1 MAYLDNTTVTIDA
14 ILTKKGRELFARSS
28 EKFKITKFA
37 LSDDEVDYR
46 LYDKSHPSGSN
57 YYSAAIQGLPLTEA
71 LPDGS
76 KMLRYKLVTLPK
88 GTSTVPIITV
98 PSTNYNLY
106 IQETVGTDSVIQAG
120 EARIKP
126 QTTNGLNASLGY
138 TATLYDS
145 SYVTVRPATGGSTD
159 TDEMGVMTAVGSE
172 FIIKAKTRSLPSG
185 TTSVSTTMRIVGNE
199 TGGSVVITIN
209 VIQKTRQV
217 ESAE

>member
-14 ILTKKGRELFARSS
+14 ILTRKGRELFAKSS

-46 LYDKSHPSGSN
+46 LYDKAHPSGSN

-88 GTSTVPIITV
+88 GTATVPIITV
-98 PSTNYNLY
+98 ASTTYNLY
-106 IQETVGTDSVIQAG
+106 VKETIGTDSTIQAG
-120 EARIKP
+120 TATIEP
-126 QTTNGLNASLGY
+126 QTTNGMNGSLGY

-145 SYVTVRPATGGSTD
+145 SYVTVRSATGGTVSTD
-159 TDEMGVMTAVGSE
+159 TEGVMTAVGMK
-172 FIIKAKTRSLPSG
+172 FIITARDRQIPNG
-185 TTSVSTTMRIVGNE
+185 SVSTTMRIIGNE

-209 VIQKTRQV
+209 VIQKSQQLET
-217 ESAE
+217 AE